1 MSVEG
6 ATHGSRECV
15 PTGAA
20 CFWPHLPVAPKIF
33 FSIRGTQSG
42 QNGRAERRTPT
53 LRWPL
58 PRPGSR
64 STPSSSTTKSY
75 SSRVVAEFNS
85 RGIIAIVAPNGAG
98 KSCLVEGICF
108 ALGLDLRSMRAQNLK
123 ALVNRTGRDDGVACA
138 VSCVFRARSG
148 AGALCVQRRA
158 IAPADGPARSEFRV
172 QGCSCG
178 GLGPGV
184 EHDQLPWPCDQCEVR
199 VARRSELK
207 ALLLRELQ
215 LDVDRPDTFV
225 VQQSACA
232 SIAQQ
237 TPLELLC
244 FIEDF
249 ARTAHLRRGV
259 EADLFP
265 PRFRDSAWQTHTA
278 SLPVSLLP
286 IHRLCSFKIL

>member
-1 MSVEG
+1 MSGGGHAREPGVRS
-6 ATHGSRECV
+6 HGGCLFL
-15 PTGAA
+15 A
-20 CFWPHLPVAPKIF
+20 
-33 FSIRGTQSG
+33 
-42 QNGRAERRTPT
+42 
-53 LRWPL
+53 
-58 PRPGSR
+58 
-64 STPSSSTTKSY
+64 TPSCCPEDFFLHTRDTVWPKWSRRETDADSALAASAAGLALHAVVLDDFKSY
-75 SSRVVAEFNS
+75 SGRVVAEFNS
-85 RGIIAIVAPNGAG
+85 RGIIAIVGPNGAG